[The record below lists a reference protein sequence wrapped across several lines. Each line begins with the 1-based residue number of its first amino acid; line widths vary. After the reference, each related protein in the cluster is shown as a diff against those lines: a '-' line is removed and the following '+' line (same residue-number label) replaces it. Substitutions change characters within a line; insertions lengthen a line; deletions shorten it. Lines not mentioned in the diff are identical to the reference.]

1 MSGEPRGGLVQA
13 GPLLRAVTKDHQRI
27 AILRKPHQPRAVMH
41 LEQPIIQHGQPNGF
55 PLQQYLLHHRATPCQ
70 IKRSARLKVQ
80 IHTLFEYLLETT
92 EAAPE
97 AIVGF
102 SLSASPRL
110 GDYLEDLNPHQSLDW
125 NGRDFRGLPELR
137 DHVLA
142 QAGLTGICTPA
153 DVLITAG
160 AAEANYL
167 SIMQCLQ
174 PGERIVMETP
184 GWPQAEV
191 LAKAKGAEI
200 IKVARSEADGWRLP
214 LDRLSAAVTPGTRMI
229 FLTNPNNPTG
239 DLMTAA
245 EVAEV
250 VAIADRAGAWLL
262 VDEVYAGLEWDH
274 PRAPSVA
281 GLYARGITTGSV
293 SKALGLQG
301 LRTGWMI
308 CPDAGHMRDALILRE
323 NSSEIMNIMGEVI
336 AEVALRPARY
346 ATALARAQQEGA
358 ANLAQMN
365 AWLAAQDQLT
375 WVPPKAGLIG
385 LARLPDGVDSDAFA
399 RFLLAPPYRTFLL
412 PGSAYDLPGHIR
424 LGVGGGAAVRLQD
437 GLDRLSQALHD
448 WQPKRS
454 S

>member
-1 MSGEPRGGLVQA
+1 M
-13 GPLLRAVTKDHQRI
+13 
-27 AILRKPHQPRAVMH
+27 
-41 LEQPIIQHGQPNGF
+41 
-55 PLQQYLLHHRATPCQ
+55 
-70 IKRSARLKVQ
+70 KVK
-80 IHTLFEYLLETT
+80 IHALFEYLLETT

-110 GDYLEDLNPHQSLDW
+110 GDYLADLDPNLVLDW

-137 DHVLA
+137 THVLA

-167 SIMQCLQ
+167 SIMQRLQ
-174 PGERIVMETP
+174 PGERIVIEAP

-200 IKVARSEADGWRLP
+200 VKVAREEADGWRLP
-214 LDRLSAAVTPGTRMI
+214 LDRLAAAATPGTRMI

-239 DLMTAA
+239 DLMSAA
-245 EVAEV
+245 DVAAV
-250 VAIADRAGAWLL
+250 VAIADRVGAWLL
-262 VDEVYAGLEWDH
+262 IDEVYAGLEWTG
-274 PRAPSVA
+274 PRAPAVA

-308 CPDAGHMRDALILRE
+308 CPDAEHMRDALILRE

-336 AEVALRPARY
+336 AEVALRPDRY
-346 ATALARAQQEGA
+346 AAALARARHEGA
-358 ANLAQMN
+358 GNLAQMTDWV
-365 AWLAAQDQLT
+365 AEQAQLS

-385 LARLPDGVDSDAFA
+385 LARLAHGIDSDAFA
-399 RFLLAPPYRTFLL
+399 RFLLAPPYRTFLM
-412 PGSAYDLPGHIR
+412 PGSAYDLPSHIR
-424 LGVGGGAAVRLQD
+424 LGVGGGAAVRLED
-437 GLDRLSQALHD
+437 GLDRLALALRN
-448 WQPKRS
+448 WKVGP
-454 S
+454 